1 MKKIWNGLIFRLGF
15 IIGIIGLFITG
26 MISRDSVN
34 KIFIEV
40 GDRLKKQG
48 EQK

>member
-15 IIGIIGLFITG
+15 TIGIIGLFITG
-26 MISRDSVN
+26 MISRDNVN

>member
-15 IIGIIGLFITG
+15 TIGIIGLFITG
-26 MISRDSVN
+26 MIDRDAVN

-48 EQK
+48 EK

>member
-15 IIGIIGLFITG
+15 TIGIIGLFITG

-34 KIFIEV
+34 KIFIKI

-48 EQK
+48 EK

>member
-15 IIGIIGLFITG
+15 TIGIICLFITG
-26 MISRDSVN
+26 MISRDGVN

-40 GDRLKKQG
+40 GNNLKKQG

>member
-15 IIGIIGLFITG
+15 TVGIISLFIIG
-26 MISRDSVN
+26 MISRDSAN

-40 GDRLKKQG
+40 GNNLKKQR

>member
-15 IIGIIGLFITG
+15 IIGMIGLFITG
-26 MISRDSVN
+26 MISRDGVN

-40 GDRLKKQG
+40 GNNLKKQG
-48 EQK
+48 EK